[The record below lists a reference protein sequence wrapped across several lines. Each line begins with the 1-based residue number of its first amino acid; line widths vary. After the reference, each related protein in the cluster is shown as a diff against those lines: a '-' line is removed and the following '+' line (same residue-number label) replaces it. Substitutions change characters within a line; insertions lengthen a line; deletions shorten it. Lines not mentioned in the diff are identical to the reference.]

1 MKNEEDRPLSSAYI
15 DFTIVTRANGSASL
29 HKFRLHVF
37 FLYSALDAS
46 AHQSKSILRQKR
58 KQSAT
63 DPIYIACQRC
73 VCSIRLVRACTYY
86 LYSARINHTLYVK
99 VQRMEKRERG
109 SECERSQVVAVQY
122 PPKTTC
128 VCRVCSVFEQVDA
141 KLTLNRTKRMP
152 RRMG

>member
-73 VCSIRLVRACTYY
+73 VCVVFDLFARVPTICIARVSTIRYTSKYR
-86 LYSARINHTLYVK
+86 
-99 VQRMEKRERG
+99 EWKRE
-109 SECERSQVVAVQY
+109 SEGVSASEVKSSPFNIHQKPHVCVV
-122 PPKTTC
+122 C
-128 VCRVCSVFEQVDA
+128 VLCLN
-141 KLTLNRTKRMP
+141 KLMQN
-152 RRMG
+152 